1 MAPPQSAGR
10 PYPPIVA
17 HPAVE
22 LLWGEPGH
30 ADVTDAQ
37 TVARLTL
44 DGTAQMVA
52 RAAPEYA
59 SLQPLYLR
67 RLWAATML
75 CDFRDFNL
83 FKVVIDH
90 RRLWGDV
97 CQVRNLSTAEL
108 QFAVAAAVR

>member
-1 MAPPQSAGR
+1 MVAGVSDGSAVLLHLSR
-10 PYPPIVA
+10 LAAHTRHLLA

-30 ADVTDAQ
+30 ADATDAQ

-59 SLQPLYLR
+59 HCKRCISADYRRPPCCVIFAISISSRSSL
-67 RLWAATML
+67 TMVD
-75 CDFRDFNL
+75 C
-83 FKVVIDH
+83 
-90 RRLWGDV
+90 GG
-97 CQVRNLSTAEL
+97 T
-108 QFAVAAAVR
+108 FAKYAI